1 MIVLATTSPDPVV
14 HVYRNQVT
22 TSSLDVADCFGKRHD
37 TVLRAIRN
45 IECSGEFRRRNFAE
59 SSYLN
64 EQGKKQ
70 PSYEMT
76 KDGFAMLVFGFT
88 GKKAAEFKE
97 RYINAFNRMLAD
109 LPADR
114 ESAIHAKRIAHQG
127 MTDAIKF
134 SREQEGKDV
143 KPHHFMNENRLC
155 NWAAFGSFK
164 AIDESTLSAP
174 EAKLLERVRNYD
186 ETLIIDGIDY
196 HARKAKLAA
205 YADRQQFYLM
215 PRHANNGASNCL
227 SDASVN
233 GGHRR

>member
-1 MIVLATTSPDPVV
+1 MSALATTSTNPVV
-14 HVYRNQVT
+14 HVHRNQVT
-22 TSSLDVADCFGKRHD
+22 TSSLNVAEYFGKQHKN
-37 TVLRAIRN
+37 VLQAIQN
-45 IECSGEFRRRNFAE
+45 IECSEEFRRLNFQP
-59 SSYLN
+59 SSYVN
-64 EQGKKQ
+64 EQNKKQ
-70 PSYEMT
+70 PCFEIT
-76 KDGFAMLVFGFT
+76 KDGFAFLAMGFT

-205 YADRQQFYLM
+205 YADRQRRYLM
-215 PRHANNGASNCL
+215 PVLKIEGA
-227 SDASVN
+227 AQ
-233 GGHRR
+233 